1 MAARSVRRIGQF
13 PFLVILLILMFLL
26 SACTQAV
33 AVQPYLLELDVTEMP
48 PLITGLPPLTVVSGK
63 LHASDLSDFRMA
75 SGDLQFVE
83 FYAQWCVVCKR
94 FAPMIHGL
102 EKEYEGRVNFVY
114 ADVQHP
120 DSFELRYTLPNP
132 GVPSYVLLDGNGEV
146 LANWVGPVSR
156 QDLCS
161 TFDEALN

>member
-1 MAARSVRRIGQF
+1 MDQF
-13 PFLVILLILMFLL
+13 PNLAALFILMCLL

-33 AVQPYLLELDVTEMP
+33 AVQPYLLELDATEMP
-48 PLITGLPPLTVVSGK
+48 PLVTGSPPLTVVSGK
-63 LHASDLSDFRMA
+63 LHASDLSDFKMA

-120 DSFELRYTLPNP
+120 DSFDLRYALPNP
-132 GVPSYVLLDGNGEV
+132 GVPSYVLLNGDGEV

-156 QDLCS
+156 QDLRS